1 MTFHPLT
8 VTNHPSKYPSPYLL
22 FIYHSSDVDN
32 NNNNNNINNNDNGDN
47 DNTYFLVPY
56 SIIEICLK

>member
-32 NNNNNNINNNDNGDN
+32 NNNNNINNNDNGDN

>member
-8 VTNHPSKYPSPYLL
+8 VTNHPEYPSPYLL
-22 FIYHSSDVDN
+22 FIYHSSDVD
-32 NNNNNNINNNDNGDN
+32 NNNNNINNNDNGDN

>member
-8 VTNHPSKYPSPYLL
+8 VTNHPSKYLSPYLL
-22 FIYHSSDVDN
+22 FIYHSSDADN
-32 NNNNNNINNNDNGDN
+32 NNNNNNDNDNDDN